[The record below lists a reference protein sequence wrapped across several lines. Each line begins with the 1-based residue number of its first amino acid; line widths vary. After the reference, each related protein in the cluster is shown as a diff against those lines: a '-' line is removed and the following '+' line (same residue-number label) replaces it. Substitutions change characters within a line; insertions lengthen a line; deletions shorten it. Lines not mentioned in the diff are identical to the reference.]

1 MTSHASPSSLTQTLG
16 RAICVLKWIAFTLL
30 SAGTLSA
37 WCTEQT
43 CPVTPNPSITNIS
56 PTEAAIGEQITING
70 TNFGENINQT
80 TVKIGGRLADKKS
93 ISSTGIVVIVPNV
106 PSGGQAVTVEI
117 GQPARVSNSVNLTVT
132 TAAPNSDLSKPVISI
147 SSPKEGE
154 KISLPFTA
162 LGTASHESG
171 LVKLEYAIDGGV
183 RTPISLQ
190 SAALF
195 GIDLKTLFVN
205 GPHELTVFA
214 KGASGTEAQFKR
226 SFVLADPFTV
236 DKTAPMISTI
246 TPSGTAVNKTTAKI
260 SVTFNEA
267 MNTSFTAGIISFT
280 LPVSGA
286 PTISNP
292 TWSADS
298 RTLSVTI
305 GALTAST
312 AYKFKVA
319 NTAKDISGNALVNS
333 SEYGFTTAED
343 PILTTNLMPSS
354 NGSVI
359 KDFDGY
365 PTATPPLPGPN
376 YQFYSQLSDPSST
389 IISLRVGNGDT
400 DFIGR
405 GLLRFMLPSNVLAS
419 KIIRA
424 ELILTQYKLE
434 GTGAW
439 SRGLYV
445 EGADFDADVAG
456 SSGGGSSDAGVDFES
471 APLSTVSAGTTDPGL
486 DGKVT
491 IDVTA
496 QVKSNAAVF
505 KPADFRL
512 RMGGEATLIPSVNSG
527 VRFYGTRAS
536 DSNAH
541 PVLRLTF
548 SP

>member
-1 MTSHASPSSLTQTLG
+1 MNRLLPISVFTRVFQTVCILMFF
-16 RAICVLKWIAFTLL
+16 AFIFAACVNDDLKQLPQPQI
-30 SAGTLSA
+30 S
-37 WCTEQT
+37 
-43 CPVTPNPSITNIS
+43 NIS

-70 TNFGENINQT
+70 TNFGGNINQT
-80 TVKIGGRLADKKS
+80 TVKIGGQLADKKS
-93 ISSTGIVVIVPNV
+93 ISSTGIVVLVPNV
-106 PSGGQAVTVEI
+106 AAGDQAVTVEI
-117 GQPARVSNSVNLTVT
+117 GQPARISNSVNLTVT
-132 TAAPNSDLSKPVISI
+132 TAPPNSDLSKPVISI

-171 LVKLEYAIDGGV
+171 LVKLEYTIDGGV

-214 KGASGTEAQFKR
+214 KGASGTEGQFKR
-226 SFVLADPFTV
+226 SFVLV
-236 DKTAPMISTI
+236 DATILDTTAPTISSV
-246 TPSGTAVNKTTAKI
+246 TPSGMAVNKTTAKI
-260 SVTFNEA
+260 SVTFNEV

-286 PTISNP
+286 PAISSP

-305 GALTAST
+305 GALAAST
-312 AYKFKVA
+312 AYKFKIA
-319 NTAKDISGNALVNS
+319 NTAKDVAGNVLAIS
-333 SEYGFTTAED
+333 SEYGFTTAAD
-343 PILTTNLMPSS
+343 PVLITNLMPSS

-389 IISLRVGNGDT
+389 IISLRVGNGDS
-400 DFIGR
+400 DFVSR
-405 GLLRFMLPSNVLAS
+405 GLLRFALPSNVLAS
-419 KIIRA
+419 KITKA
-424 ELILTQYKLE
+424 ELILTEYKLE

-445 EGADFDADVAG
+445 EGVDFGADVAT
-456 SSGGGSSDAGVDFES
+456 SSGGGSSDAGVDFE
-471 APLSTVSAGTTDPGL
+471 AGALSTVSAGTTDPGL

-496 QVKSNAAVF
+496 QVKSNAVAF
-505 KPADFRL
+505 KPIDFRL
-512 RMGGEATLIPSVNSG
+512 KMGGEATAIPSVNSG

-536 DSNAH
+536 DSNVH
-541 PVLRLTF
+541 PILRLTF
-548 SP
+548 LP